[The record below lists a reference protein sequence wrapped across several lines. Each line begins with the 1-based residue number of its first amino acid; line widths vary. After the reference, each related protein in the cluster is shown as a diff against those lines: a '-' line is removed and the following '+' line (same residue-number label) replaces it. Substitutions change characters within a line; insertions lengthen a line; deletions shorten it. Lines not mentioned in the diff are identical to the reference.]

1 MSTTKTWMPVQGRPE
16 QLMLLLHGV
25 GGNAAGMAPLAQ
37 HLQREFPQ
45 AAIVAR
51 DGFAP
56 LDGEP
61 TGALRQWFSVR
72 GVTED
77 NRPARVAEV
86 LPALADWVRATQQE
100 LGVGPAATALWGF
113 SQGSI
118 MSLELVQAHDGI
130 AGRVVAF
137 AGRYARLP
145 EVAPQHTTL
154 HWLHG
159 SADAVISVEHANQ
172 ALHRLAELGGDVTLD
187 VAQGVGHEINPHLL
201 QEALRRLRSHIP
213 ARTWAAALGAAQGLS
228 SGGGGEGGVSGSEEA
243 DQ

>member
-25 GGNAAGMAPLAQ
+25 GGNAASMAPLAQ

-61 TGALRQWFSVR
+61 TGTLRQWFSVR
-72 GVTED
+72 GVDES
-77 NRPARVAEV
+77 NRGQRVAQV
-86 LPALADWVRATQQE
+86 LPALADWVRDVQQE
-100 LGVGPAATALWGF
+100 LGVGSAATALWGF

-118 MSLELVQAHDGI
+118 MALELVQLHDGI

-137 AGRYARLP
+137 AGRYATLP
-145 EVAPQHTTL
+145 AVAPQHTTL

-159 SADAVISVEHANQ
+159 EADRVIGVEHAQQ
-172 ALHRLAELGGDVTLD
+172 ALQRLAELGGDATLD
-187 VAQGVGHEINPHLL
+187 VAKGVGHEINGALL
-201 QEALRRLRSHIP
+201 QAALHRLRSHIP
-213 ARTWAAALGAAQGLS
+213 ARTWAAALGAARAMGQEGDDPAA
-228 SGGGGEGGVSGSEEA
+228 GGAAAG
-243 DQ
+243 QP